1 MRHTKAAMV
10 KNRIHGNKR
19 KIKKSSSTDDKRLIE
34 IYKLIPEGELYLRI
48 ELLCAII
55 RMQNW
60 KESIYIEELNKYLN
74 NRLVTESFKEIK
86 KCMSFSYQDVE
97 FSSDDENTNEMRN
110 FETFRKY
117 ISYIQ
122 LKMTMNHIYRQS
134 LDDINNSIQTIID
147 ENKLGTMSDLKLD
160 SVKPE
165 VLGGLIEAY
174 EKRIGIMKLL
184 DFGVFTD
191 SCSLDVMKDKL
202 ESINDEAVTE
212 KYKSFQ
218 QDKRAIVKK
227 LNKALDNHLY
237 DEAADIIDDYH
248 GFTLYHYKF
257 YESVMRAISI
267 AREME
272 VAHIKEKALLVDNT
286 VDADSIYNSLLQLD
300 SKKLTKISSDINN
313 NGNFNVNFNI
323 IFSDPRL
330 FLQETS
336 PEYFSEEDLQPIDDD
351 NEQSTVRQILDI
363 ISELLPPEGKEAIDA
378 IICSVTNMKN
388 LIVNKVKPLLLSIV
402 GGPTD
407 DQSTASIAG
416 LMVGSANLMI
426 TLFGLKSISTQI
438 QRIQNSIDEIAEFQ
452 DSEFRGKI
460 MALLTQVN
468 KYSTYS
474 PEILKN
480 SQLLNQETMQLEN
493 REHSCIELLAQTII
507 TITKELK
514 NSHDDYDSYAAMF
527 KKLELWL
534 KYHTALMNVL
544 YEICRLHNLFNQKS
558 VSSDYSYK
566 NFIEYRNKSEAMFDS
581 VTDFHESARNKYDI
595 DLLHGNRKNDS
606 FFSFFSSR
614 DDVPEEDIEMIRG
627 QLNGFAN
634 IPEID
639 KNVDR
644 NANII
649 ILEGKMYY
657 CNRHDRDTPLDVDY
671 QWLVNTLR
679 GEFECSP
686 Q

>member
-388 LIVNKVKPLLLSIV
+388 LVVNKVKPLLLSIV